1 MIIEFDSTH
10 DLFYIVRYNEQET
23 HSVDILDRF
32 EASGVSMQPDG
43 LMLFVIFDNT
53 FQIGAFFTWSTNQT
67 TDCTNRIIDWP
78 NDTFNELISDFEG
91 IAHNVLTDTYF
102 LAQETSSSSTNPDE
116 YNSNIFEIKITTNA
130 SHSSITLIESCQIM
144 WVFDSTAKGFEG
156 IEFINHEKSVKT
168 YLLALCEANR
178 CIRESMFKDRNT
190 NLGHGR
196 LVVLE
201 KHERTENNSCQWQ
214 SVGVINLKTDLEF
227 SDYSAMS
234 IYPRKTL
241 SYIAI
246 ASQENS
252 QAWIGILEIDESP
265 YFLITSS
272 DKSGVYNLPRTIVN
286 DSMCGKEYCN
296 IEGVAWIDENH
307 LVLVSDNESLP
318 NELLLYLFEFID
330 GFHLFNTFYKLNARF
345 HRLRFVHFRA
355 YHINFCSIS
364 KYYLPSIVDPIISDD
379 DDETSNLSEILLSNN
394 FTLDKFTCLQSLSI
408 YSMCSTSLFN
418 TL

>member
-1 MIIEFDSTH
+1 
-10 DLFYIVRYNEQET
+10 
-23 HSVDILDRF
+23 
-32 EASGVSMQPDG
+32 
-43 LMLFVIFDNT
+43 
-53 FQIGAFFTWSTNQT
+53 
-67 TDCTNRIIDWP
+67 
-78 NDTFNELISDFEG
+78 
-91 IAHNVLTDTYF
+91 
-102 LAQETSSSSTNPDE
+102 
-116 YNSNIFEIKITTNA
+116 
-130 SHSSITLIESCQIM
+130 
-144 WVFDSTAKGFEG
+144 
-156 IEFINHEKSVKT
+156 
-168 YLLALCEANR
+168 
-178 CIRESMFKDRNT
+178 
-190 NLGHGR
+190 
-196 LVVLE
+196 
-201 KHERTENNSCQWQ
+201 
-214 SVGVINLKTDLEF
+214 
-227 SDYSAMS
+227 MS